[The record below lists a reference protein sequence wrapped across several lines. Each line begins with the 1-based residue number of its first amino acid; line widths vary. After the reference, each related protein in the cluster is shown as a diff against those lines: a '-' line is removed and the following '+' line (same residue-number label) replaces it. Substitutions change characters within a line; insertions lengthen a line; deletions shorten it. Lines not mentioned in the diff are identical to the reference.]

1 MTKFNFL
8 TFILISEHA
17 LGPIFAEKSELNESK
32 DIRNSFLDCPEG
44 EFCWP
49 KCCDSQAY
57 FNMDE
62 MKCEPTNDSALLKPP
77 DIYQFYLNDTNFP
90 MLALL
95 PIQNIT
101 SFDRFGRILSKTYCN
116 GSMSFIYPRAF
127 VNILSDG
134 RLYVDNRDYV
144 EIYETG
150 FCFEKFV
157 DQKWRVSSY
166 SAFICFPFEPVISFP
181 SPNKI
186 AVKKTACHH
195 EFDNQV
201 YFNTNTI

>member
-49 KCCDSQAY
+49 KCCDSQAF

-90 MLALL
+90 
-95 PIQNIT
+95 T
-101 SFDRFGRILSKTYCN
+101 
-116 GSMSFIYPRAF
+116 
-127 VNILSDG
+127 
-134 RLYVDNRDYV
+134 
-144 EIYETG
+144 
-150 FCFEKFV
+150 
-157 DQKWRVSSY
+157 
-166 SAFICFPFEPVISFP
+166 IS
-181 SPNKI
+181 
-186 AVKKTACHH
+186 
-195 EFDNQV
+195 
-201 YFNTNTI
+201 